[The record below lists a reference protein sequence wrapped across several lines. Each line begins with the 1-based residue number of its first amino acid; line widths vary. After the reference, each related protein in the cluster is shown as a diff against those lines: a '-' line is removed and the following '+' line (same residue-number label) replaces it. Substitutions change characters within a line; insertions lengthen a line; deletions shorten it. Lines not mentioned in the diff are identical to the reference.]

1 MSGSRVL
8 NWRGRSI
15 KSTTCIGARNT
26 LRDRVICRQKLHFA
40 TNFAP
45 AYLEELRRYSSDAVR
60 ITDKMPDNFM
70 RIGLI
75 KTLFPNARIVHCKRN
90 ALDTC
95 ASNFLSYFATGNE
108 YSFDLNDLGRY
119 YLDYERIMAHWSKLF
134 SAGIFEVRYEE
145 LLLNQKEI
153 SRQLIDYLDLDWD
166 DNCLEFYNNDRAVH
180 NFSSAQV
187 RQPVYT
193 HSVNRWK
200 HYDKQLL
207 PLVETL
213 LGHYVPS
220 T

>member
-1 MSGSRVL
+1 
-8 NWRGRSI
+8 
-15 KSTTCIGARNT
+15 
-26 LRDRVICRQKLHFA
+26 
-40 TNFAP
+40 
-45 AYLEELRRYSSDAVR
+45 
-60 ITDKMPDNFM
+60 MPDNFM

-75 KTLFPNARIVHCKRN
+75 KTLFPNARIIHCKRN

-134 SAGIFEVRYEE
+134 SAEMFEVRYEE
-145 LLLNQKEI
+145 LLLNQEEI

-166 DNCLEFYNNDRAVH
+166 DICLEFYNNNRAVH

-220 T
+220 N